1 MRLKCLDQ
9 NAIFF
14 GQLRGQHANP
24 GEQVAGTRSSAPG
37 SEGETPNAVTATTAN
52 EAGLAAFQSGAPM
65 LQVRDL
71 RTSILKPASF
81 SLSAGEALAVR
92 GPSGAGKTLL
102 LRAVADLDP
111 NEGLVTLDGRD
122 RSTIAGPEWRRLVGY
137 VPAEPGWWADTVGE
151 HFGEWTS
158 ALAFVRDL
166 GFWEETKAWLIIRL
180 STGERLRLALVR
192 ALMMR
197 PKVLLLDEPTAALD
211 AASVAAVESLI
222 KARLLTGLAVLWV
235 THDAEQAKRVARRLL
250 VVEAGKV
257 REEAPEW
264 TVISP

>member
-1 MRLKCLDQ
+1 M
-9 NAIFF
+9 
-14 GQLRGQHANP
+14 
-24 GEQVAGTRSSAPG
+24 RSSLVGCEANTLIPAK
-37 SEGETPNAVTATTAN
+37 GEHASDPVRQVLKERPPNAVAAMAAN
-52 EAGLAAFQSGAPM
+52 EAGLAFQAGAPM

-71 RTSILKPASF
+71 RTSILRPASF

-111 NEGLVTLDGRD
+111 NDGVVTLDGRD

-151 HFGEWTS
+151 HFGEWTA
-158 ALAFVRDL
+158 ALAFARDL
-166 GFWEETKAWLIIRL
+166 GFPEAAQAWPITRL

-211 AASVAAVESLI
+211 VASVAAVEALI
-222 KARLLTGLAVLWV
+222 NARRRTGLGVLWV
-235 THDAEQAKRVARRLL
+235 THDAEQAKRVAHRLL
-250 VVEAGKV
+250 VVESGLV

-264 TVISP
+264 TLISP